1 MVKSPLYGLAQLNSK
16 GNVFDTI
23 DVDEHRRKR
32 KIISQPIAE
41 RSMRGF
47 EPVMSEQVDIFV
59 EQLAASS
66 GNSEPVNMTQRCM
79 WLGGDVAGYLG
90 FGYPFQ
96 MQTADNENRWLQ
108 GGLALASARI
118 NIYMQAPFVHVLEP
132 LIQVIIKKAINTV
145 NGIAA
150 KMIQAR
156 LAQDRNAKR
165 DLYSFAVDHM
175 GGADLEDS
183 ELWAEAFFFI
193 LAGGNTTATAMS
205 GSKQI
210 WELFLPFRAS
220 LSSRL
225 LERGVPH
232 VLQPELPKSSN
243 TSLIYRKGQ
252 LLTPDVAVFFYLS
265 RYPDCYKKL
274 ADEIR
279 TTFAASD
286 EIRTGEQLRRCDYL
300 RACIHEALRL
310 STPNTAT
317 MWRRQSPNDRTKE
330 PLVIDGH
337 EIPPG
342 TDIGVNMY
350 SIHHN
355 AAYFP
360 DPFIFRPER
369 WLDSSP
375 KQLAMMQKAW
385 APFTL
390 GAHSCPGKAVAYLE
404 ISLTLARTLW
414 RFDFE
419 PAPGESGRIGAGMPG
434 RTDGREKECEYQL
447 YDTFSAMHDGPVLM
461 FRPRGD

>member
-1 MVKSPLYGLAQLNSK
+1 M
-16 GNVFDTI
+16 
-23 DVDEHRRKR
+23 
-32 KIISQPIAE
+32 
-41 RSMRGF
+41 
-47 EPVMSEQVDIFV
+47 
-59 EQLAASS
+59 
-66 GNSEPVNMTQRCM
+66 
-79 WLGGDVAGYLG
+79 
-90 FGYPFQ
+90 
-96 MQTADNENRWLQ
+96 
-108 GGLALASARI
+108 
-118 NIYMQAPFVHVLEP
+118 
-132 LIQVIIKKAINTV
+132 
-145 NGIAA
+145 
-150 KMIQAR
+150 
-156 LAQDRNAKR
+156 
-165 DLYSFAVDHM
+165 
-175 GGADLEDS
+175 
-183 ELWAEAFFFI
+183 
-193 LAGGNTTATAMS
+193 
-205 GSKQI
+205 
-210 WELFLPFRAS
+210 
-220 LSSRL
+220 
-225 LERGVPH
+225 
-232 VLQPELPKSSN
+232 
-243 TSLIYRKGQ
+243 
-252 LLTPDVAVFFYLS
+252 LTPVVAVFFYLS
-265 RYPDCYKKL
+265 RYPECYKKL

>member
-1 MVKSPLYGLAQLNSK
+1 M
-16 GNVFDTI
+16 
-23 DVDEHRRKR
+23 
-32 KIISQPIAE
+32 
-41 RSMRGF
+41 
-47 EPVMSEQVDIFV
+47 
-59 EQLAASS
+59 
-66 GNSEPVNMTQRCM
+66 
-79 WLGGDVAGYLG
+79 
-90 FGYPFQ
+90 
-96 MQTADNENRWLQ
+96 
-108 GGLALASARI
+108 
-118 NIYMQAPFVHVLEP
+118 
-132 LIQVIIKKAINTV
+132 
-145 NGIAA
+145 
-150 KMIQAR
+150 
-156 LAQDRNAKR
+156 
-165 DLYSFAVDHM
+165 
-175 GGADLEDS
+175 
-183 ELWAEAFFFI
+183 
-193 LAGGNTTATAMS
+193 
-205 GSKQI
+205 
-210 WELFLPFRAS
+210 
-220 LSSRL
+220 
-225 LERGVPH
+225 
-232 VLQPELPKSSN
+232 
-243 TSLIYRKGQ
+243 
-252 LLTPDVAVFFYLS
+252 FFYLS
-265 RYPDCYKKL
+265 RYPECYKKL

-286 EIRTGEQLRRCDYL
+286 EIRIGEQLRRCDYL

-360 DPFIFRPER
+360 DPFVFRPER

-375 KQLAMMQKAW
+375 KQLAVMQKAW

-447 YDTFSAMHDGPVLM
+447 YDTVSAMHDGPVLM
-461 FRPRGD
+461 FRARGD